1 MRKNERRANHTIIA
15 HSVDSTFIHQD
26 VHEAAQEIF
35 FLRFQPLCLVYW
47 CWAGWGWPGCCCLL
61 HNVERRSIVAGT
73 CPSPSLRQR
82 VLSCHY
88 NIAASSHCP
97 YSHWNL
103 HSVCTGSTSHA
114 LHGTWRLE
122 GFDTGF
128 QTGFIMIHAMIWPEQ
143 RRWKFGGW
151 HNT

>member
-1 MRKNERRANHTIIA
+1 MRKNQRRANHTIIA

-26 VHEAAQEIF
+26 VQETAPEPF
-35 FLRFQPLCLVYW
+35 SALVSGVLMLGRLRLDWLLLSVAPCGEKIY
-47 CWAGWGWPGCCCLL
+47 CGWYLYC
-61 HNVERRSIVAGT
+61 
-73 CPSPSLRQR
+73 PSLRQR

-128 QTGFIMIHAMIWPEQ
+128 QTGFIISAMI
-143 RRWKFGGW
+143 
-151 HNT
+151 